1 MVCSAFICF
10 RRLGFR
16 GAGTMVFRDEAAAEA
31 ARAALR
37 EAALIGESGVK
48 VGPLSPTGRI
58 MASVYRPLASRALS

>member
-58 MASVYRPLASRALS
+58 NASVSGR

>member
-10 RRLGFR
+10 RRLGLR

-37 EAALIGESGVK
+37 EAALIGSLASKWGRCH
-48 VGPLSPTGRI
+48 PTGQ
-58 MASVYRPLASRALS
+58 LASIFIAASFRALS